1 MRPVKTAIRI
11 LLLVLTGLLFIF
23 IILAIFPPLVSI
35 NRISIEG
42 AQRIPRPKILAFLEK
57 TKFMGMIPTSNSIF
71 DNAVDE
77 LGPLLDNI
85 TIKRHFFFAATVD
98 VVEETDT
105 YTLTF
110 NAGKVAVDIEGH
122 IVDSVTPSESS
133 PVIMEVA
140 IRTPKGFETLIPGF
154 YNDMMAKTVS
164 GYLKFK
170 ERIGLTFTKL
180 VRNSTGYYIFNSSR
194 GTVLLAPMNF
204 KDASVKGLLPEKY
217 KRIYLNDMNG
227 LFAETSQGV
236 LVVFGPEDE
245 FSQTRY
251 GALINFM
258 ETSKLSKTP
267 LPAVIKL
274 DIPYQV
280 TACAF

>member
-1 MRPVKTAIRI
+1 M
-11 LLLVLTGLLFIF
+11 LVLAGLLFVF
-23 IILAIFPPLVSI
+23 IILAVFPPLVPAS
-35 NRISIEG
+35 RVSIEG
-42 AQRIPRPKILAFLEK
+42 AQRIPVPKIQSYLEK
-57 TKFMGMIPTSNSIF
+57 TKVMGMVPTSNSIF
-71 DNAVDE
+71 DDAGDE
-77 LGPLLDNI
+77 LGSLLESI
-85 TIKRHFFFAATVD
+85 TISKHFFFAATVK
-98 VVEETDT
+98 VVEKTDT
-105 YTLTF
+105 YTLAF
-110 NAGKVAVDIEGH
+110 NAGRVAVDIEGH

-133 PVIMEVA
+133 PVAMDVA
-140 IRTPKGFETLIPGF
+140 IRTPKGFETLVPGY
-154 YNDMMAKTVS
+154 YNDVMAKTVS

-170 ERIGLTFTKL
+170 DKIGLTFTRL
-180 VRNSTGYYIFNSSR
+180 VRNSAGYYIFNSSK
-194 GTVLLAPMNF
+194 GAVLVAPMNF
-204 KDASVKGLLPEKY
+204 KDVSVKALLPEKY

-245 FSQTRY
+245 FSDVRY

-258 ETSKLSKTP
+258 EASTLSKAL